1 MFYNEEI
8 VLENSESKFWLIV
21 IVNKYLTILLP
32 KLLFVKDY

>member
-8 VLENSESKFWLIV
+8 VLENSENKFLLIV
-21 IVNKYLTILLP
+21 IVNKYLTILLS